1 MEFNE
6 IKSKLEEVLN
16 TDLQDGKKRNI
27 VFWYDDNGEFEDDI
41 DTLNLSNAKIL
52 KLNDRNSFY
61 VKYILER
68 VDKESNYLVYAPYSK
83 PKARENYL
91 LDIQKYSFEFS
102 TDKATVIMR
111 ELNITDDSLHDIFKK
126 YLKFFNN
133 KERYRLFKAY
143 SLSSYTEE
151 IVDIAVLSVLCKLP
165 YPDLEEVLKTLLVEY
180 AYGQSTFYENIIRF
194 GDIDVLWEL
203 VRKYYGYTLEQKDL
217 EKLLVF
223 LLITG
228 LSFSL
233 KRELP
238 KQWEPFVSSKQ
249 SNIVVF
255 LNHFMGGSSTQKAFR
270 KLSQMV
276 EEKIKLKDYLAKWD
290 VDSYK
295 DSDIF
300 RLFDEG
306 IIQNIIDSLL
316 SDVGEFAKYKETIM
330 SRRTKHWFK
339 DFENEYNALYWACVL
354 LAEWKNQKDT
364 IKEYQPDDFFKKYAE
379 NYYKLDMAYRKFI
392 YFFDR
397 LNNKEWFAVLKEK
410 IENTYI
416 NGFINT
422 LSIKW
427 SDSIETLQEYW
438 GLSSVPYQ
446 WEFFRDKIKQHL
458 NKGERVFVIIS
469 DAMRFEAGKELEEI
483 LNTERRG
490 STEITAMQG
499 VLPSYTKLGMAA
511 LMPHQRIE
519 INDNYEVFVDGISV
533 EGTVNRNMILQNH
546 VNKSI
551 AVQYKDIIDLRRD
564 DLRKL
569 LSGKELI
576 YIYHNSID
584 ARGDHYLT
592 EREVFDAV
600 VETFDQLRSLVNN
613 LVNHLSATH
622 IYITSDHGFFYKRGI
637 VEESEKTSKENIED
651 AYENRRFILTDKPME
666 IEGTLNFAMKYLLG
680 DDSQFKCIVP
690 RSINKFEMK
699 GAGLNYIHGG
709 SSLQEIVIP
718 VIYFKN
724 ERGKPA
730 KDVQKVKVTLLSI
743 TRKITNTITYL
754 EFFQTEKIADKVV
767 PCRLK
772 VYLADEDGNRISNEN
787 IIIAD
792 SKSDDPEE
800 RKFKVKFVLKNMKY
814 DKTKKYYL
822 ILEDEEETVENIY
835 DRIPFT
841 IDLAIINENFE
852 L

>member
-1 MEFNE
+1 MELNE
-6 IKSKLEEVLN
+6 VKKKLEEILN
-16 TDLQDGKKRNI
+16 KELTDGRKRNI
-27 VFWYDDNGEFEDDI
+27 VFWYDDNGEFKEDI
-41 DTLNLSNAKIL
+41 DALNLSNAKIL
-52 KLNDRNSFY
+52 KLNGRNSFY

-68 VDKESNYLVYAPYSK
+68 VDKESNYLIYAPYSK

-102 TDKATVIMR
+102 TDRATIIMMD
-111 ELNITDDSLHDIFKK
+111 LNVTDYSLHDAFKK

-133 KERYRLFKAY
+133 KERYRAFKEYA
-143 SLSSYTEE
+143 LSSYTEE
-151 IVDIAVLSVLCKLP
+151 ILDIAVLSVLCKLP
-165 YPDLEEVLKTLLVEY
+165 YPDLEEVLKTLLAEY
-180 AYGQSTFYENIIRF
+180 AYGESTLYENIIKF
-194 GDIDVLWEL
+194 GDINAFWEL
-203 VRKYYGYTLEQKDL
+203 VRKYYGYNLEQKDL
-217 EKLLVF
+217 EKLSIF

-228 LSFSL
+228 LAFSL
-233 KRELP
+233 KRDLP
-238 KQWEPFVSSKQ
+238 KQWEPFVSPKQ
-249 SNIVVF
+249 TNVVVF
-255 LNHFMGGSSTQKAFR
+255 LSHFMGGNSTKKAFR
-270 KLSQMV
+270 LLSQMV
-276 EEKIKLKDYLAKWD
+276 EEKIRLKEYITKWD

-306 IIQNIIDSLL
+306 IIQNILDNLL
-316 SDVGEFAKYKETIM
+316 SDVGEFDRYKEIIM
-330 SRRTKHWFK
+330 DRRSKHWFE
-339 DFENEYNALYWACVL
+339 DYENEYNALYWACVL
-354 LAEWKNQKDT
+354 LEEWKNQKDT
-364 IKEYQPDDFFKKYAE
+364 IKEYPPHDFFKKYTE
-379 NYYKLDMAYRKFI
+379 EYYKVDMAYRKFI

-397 LNNKEWFAVLKEK
+397 LDNKEWFAALKEK

-416 NGFINT
+416 NGFINI

-427 SDSIETLQEYW
+427 SNSIETLQEYW
-438 GLSSVPYQ
+438 SISSVPCQ
-446 WEFFRDKIKQHL
+446 WEFFREKIKPHL

-469 DAMRFEAGKELEEI
+469 DALRFEAGRELAEM

-490 STEITAMQG
+490 TTEISAMQG

-511 LMPHQRIE
+511 LLPHKKIE
-519 INDNYEVFVDGISV
+519 IDSDYEVFVDGISV
-533 EGTVNRNMILQNH
+533 EGTDNRNMILQNH

-569 LSGKELI
+569 LGGKELI

-600 VETFDQLRSLVNN
+600 AEAFEQLKSLVNN

-622 IYITSDHGFFYKRGI
+622 IYIISDHGFVYKRGS
-637 VEESEKTSKENIED
+637 VEKSEKTSMDKIED

-666 IEGTLNFAMKYLLG
+666 IEGTLSFDMKYLLG
-680 DDSQFKCIVP
+680 EATQLKCITP
-690 RSINKFEMK
+690 RSTNRFELK
-699 GAGLNYIHGG
+699 GAGANYVHGG

-724 ERGKPA
+724 ERGKSA
-730 KDVQKVKVTLLSI
+730 KDVQKVRVTLLSL

-754 EFFQTEKIADKVV
+754 EFFQTEKVGDKMV

-772 VYLADEDGNRISNEN
+772 VYFADEDGNRVSNEN

-792 SKSDDPEE
+792 SKSENPEE
-800 RKFKVKFVLKNMKY
+800 RKFREKFVLKNMKY

-841 IDLAIINENFE
+841 IDLAITNEDFGF
-852 L
+852 

>member
-1 MEFNE
+1 MELNE
-6 IKSKLEEVLN
+6 VKNKLEEMLN
-16 TDLQDGKKRNI
+16 KELTDGRKRNI
-27 VFWYDDNGEFEDDI
+27 VFWYDDKGEFEEDI
-41 DTLNLSNAKIL
+41 DGLNLSNAKVL
-52 KLNDRNSFY
+52 KLNGRNSFY
-61 VKYILER
+61 VKYVLER
-68 VDKESNYLVYAPYSK
+68 EDRESNYLVYAPYGK
-83 PKARENYL
+83 PPARENYL

-111 ELNITDDSLHDIFKK
+111 ELNVTDDSLRDAFKK

-133 KERYRLFKAY
+133 KERYKAFKAY
-143 SLSSYTEE
+143 ALSSYTEE
-151 IVDIAVLSVLCKLP
+151 ILDIAVLSVLCKLP
-165 YPDLEEVLKTLLVEY
+165 YPDLEDVVKTLLAEY
-180 AYGQSTFYENIIRF
+180 AYGESTLYENIVKF
-194 GDIDVLWEL
+194 GDIHTFWEL

-217 EKLLVF
+217 EKLSVF

-238 KQWEPFVSSKQ
+238 KQWEPFVSTRQ
-249 SNIVVF
+249 SDVVVF
-255 LNHFMGGSSTQKAFR
+255 LSHFMGESRTVEAFR
-270 KLSQMV
+270 QLSQMV
-276 EEKIKLKDYLAKWD
+276 EEKIKLKEYVTKWD

-306 IIQNIIDSLL
+306 IIQNILDNLL
-316 SDVGEFAKYKETIM
+316 DDIGEFAKYKETIM

-339 DFENEYNALYWACVL
+339 EYENEYNALYWACVL
-354 LAEWKNQKDT
+354 LEEWKDQKDT
-364 IKEYQPDDFFKKYAE
+364 IKEYSPDDFFKKYTE
-379 NYYKLDMAYRKFI
+379 DYYKLDTAYRKFI

-397 LNNKEWFAVLKEK
+397 LDNKEWFATLKEK

-416 NGFINT
+416 NGFINI

-427 SDSIETLQEYW
+427 SDSIKILQEYW
-438 GLSSVPYQ
+438 GISSVPYQ
-446 WEFFRDKIKQHL
+446 WEFFKQQIKPHL
-458 NKGERVFVIIS
+458 QKGERVFVIVS
-469 DAMRFEAGKELEEI
+469 DALRFEAGKELAEI
-483 LNTERRG
+483 LNNERRG

-499 VLPSYTKLGMAA
+499 VLPSYTKLGIGA
-511 LMPHQRIE
+511 LMPHQS
-519 INDNYEVFVDGISV
+519 ININSDYDIFVDGISV
-533 EGTVNRNMILQNH
+533 EGTDNRNMILQNH

-551 AVQYKDIIDLRRD
+551 AVQYRDIIDMRRD

-600 VETFDQLRSLVNN
+600 AETFEQLKSLVNN

-622 IYITSDHGFFYKRGI
+622 IYITADHGFIYKRGI
-637 VEESEKTSKENIED
+637 VEKSEKTSKDKVED
-651 AYENRRFILTDKPME
+651 AYENRRFILTDKPIEM
-666 IEGTLNFAMKYLLG
+666 EGTLTFSMRYILG
-680 DDSQFKCIVP
+680 EGTQLKCVTP
-690 RSINKFEMK
+690 RGINRFETK
-699 GAGLNYIHGG
+699 GAGVNYVHGG
-709 SSLQEIVIP
+709 ASLQEIVLP

-724 ERGKPA
+724 ERGKSA
-730 KDVQKVKVTLLSI
+730 KDVQKVRVTLTSL

-754 EFFQTEKIADKVV
+754 EFFQTEKIGDKIV

-792 SKSDDPEE
+792 IKSDDPME
-800 RKFKVKFVLKNMKY
+800 RKFKEKFVLKNMKY

-822 ILEDEEETVENIY
+822 ILEDEEEKVENIY

-841 IDLAIINENFE
+841 IDLAIINNDFGF
-852 L
+852 